1 MARPDTLIDEFR
13 DKVRRLAEAFDGLA
27 GVRRRYVALGGADFL
42 RPYFLDS
49 AGQPRTD
56 LDLSADDIP
65 NALAS
70 LEAVE
75 ALLAQGHMSNLAR
88 IVR

>member
-42 RPYFLDS
+42 RPYFLDGV
-49 AGQPRTD
+49 GQPRTD
-56 LDLSADDIP
+56 LD
-65 NALAS
+65 
-70 LEAVE
+70 
-75 ALLAQGHMSNLAR
+75 LAQGHMSNLAR
-88 IVR
+88 VIR